1 MHVKHSPTGRSGG
14 AHWIPRH
21 CACSALL
28 VLIAFASGGVAWGQD
43 RARGQGV
50 MDVARPDYD
59 AAGIRL
65 GSFLLYPALELGAG
79 YDSNVLAEDKGREDS
94 AIFPLS
100 LPIVLD
106 SDWTRHALSI
116 AAAPSYRFHTGEPSE
131 DYWEVDVS
139 GDARLDVLEFANFTP
154 SISFRH
160 LVESRGAIDAVQ
172 SLAEPTEYNELDVTA
187 AWNQR
192 FNRVSASIGG
202 GFTTL
207 DYDDNKLV
215 AGGNFDQDFRD
226 RSIAQ
231 GIARVGYSFAKGQSA
246 FVRGGVNDRN
256 YDSTPAGAFDRDS
269 FGWEVVAGW
278 ASELSNLVAGEI
290 YVGYLDQD
298 YERGNDVDGVSFGAD
313 LEWYVTELVTLKA
326 SAARDVTEST
336 SFTGGGI
343 PIGGILR
350 TTAAL
355 GADYELLRNLLL
367 NCEVSYERGAF
378 EGSPREDDR
387 IRSAVGGKYLVSRN
401 LHVDLGYSYE
411 NRWSNAPGLD
421 FQRHQL
427 FLGVRLQL

>member
-1 MHVKHSPTGRSGG
+1 MHVKHSLTGRSGG
-14 AHWIPRH
+14 VHWIPMR

-79 YDSNVLAEDKGREDS
+79 YDSNVFAEDKS
-94 AIFPLS
+94 AKDAAFFPLS

-160 LVESRGAIDAVQ
+160 LTESRGAIDAVQ
-172 SLAEPTEYNELDVTA
+172 LLAEPTEYDELDFTA

-202 GFTTL
+202 GWTQL

-215 AGGNFDQDFRD
+215 AGGKFDQDFRD
-226 RSIAQ
+226 RGIAQ
-231 GIARVGYSFAKGQSA
+231 GIGRVGYSFAKGQSA
-246 FVRGGVNDRN
+246 FVRGSVNHRN
-256 YDSTPAGAFDRDS
+256 YRKKSLPARDS

-298 YERGNDVDGVSFGAD
+298 YKAGFGDVSGVSFGTD

-336 SFTGGGI
+336 SPGV
-343 PIGGILR
+343 GGILR

-355 GADYELLRNLLL
+355 GADYELLRNLLA
-367 NCEVSYERGAF
+367 NCEVSYERGDF
-378 EGSPREDDR
+378 KGSPREDDR
-387 IRSAVGGKYLVSRN
+387 IRASVGGTYLVSRN
-401 LHVDLGYSYE
+401 VHIDLGYSYE
-411 NRWSNAPGLD
+411 NRWAQNAPGLD
-421 FQRHQL
+421 FQRHQVL
-427 FLGVRLQL
+427 LGVRLQL